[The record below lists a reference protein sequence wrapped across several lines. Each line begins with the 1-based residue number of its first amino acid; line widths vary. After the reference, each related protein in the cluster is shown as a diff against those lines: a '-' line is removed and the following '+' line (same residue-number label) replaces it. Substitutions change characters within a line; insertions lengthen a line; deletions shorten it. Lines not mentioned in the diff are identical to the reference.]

1 MMFGTTTACP
11 TRMRPSAVSS
21 AGNGT
26 VARSRCSLSNG
37 QNAGLA
43 VSSDRS
49 GRVDGWSF
57 TPVRIRALAPVSGS
71 RRQRSRTRVQAPP
84 AARSG
89 TLASRSRSSKSIAV
103 TLMTVAGW
111 AHAGRSCSCSDP
123 SGTDR
128 GFPGRNGD
136 QCPGVTGRARRA
148 AVRHHPGSGRPGARG
163 ACRGLPGRRRLGGAQ
178 GDAALCG
185 VAGHGGRH
193 DGRPP
198 AVGPLLGRV
207 PGEQSGLGER
217 LAVAVSFEFA
227 TAGRI
232 MVGPGRAQELPGVL
246 AGLGSRVLVVTGA
259 DPARHNTLLASLD
272 RAAAMFPVAAEP
284 TVDLVRAAVAVARAQ
299 GADVIAAIGGGS
311 VIDTGKAV
319 AMLLGNGGDPL
330 DYLEVV
336 GSGQAITRPSV
347 PCVAVPTT
355 AGTGAEVTAN
365 AVLAVP
371 SHRVKA
377 SLRSPL
383 MIPRVALV
391 DPLLTV
397 SCPPTVTAASGLDAL
412 TQCLEPF
419 VSVQATPLTDGLARE
434 GLRRA
439 GTGLRAAY
447 ANGEDLA
454 ARADMAMCSLLGG
467 ISLANAKLGA
477 VHGLAGVIGGTADVP
492 HGLACAALLAPVIEA
507 NVRTLRSAGAGPS
520 ADGVLD
526 RYAEAARLLTGHP
539 AASLEDG
546 LAWIR
551 ETLTLLHVPGLA
563 SFGLRP
569 AQFDD
574 IATQAMASSSM
585 KGNPVTLS
593 HADLTAILSQAGGG

>member
-1 MMFGTTTACP
+1 VTA
-11 TRMRPSAVSS
+11 
-21 AGNGT
+21 
-26 VARSRCSLSNG
+26 
-37 QNAGLA
+37 Q
-43 VSSDRS
+43 
-49 GRVDGWSF
+49 SF
-57 TPVRIRALAPVSGS
+57 
-71 RRQRSRTRVQAPP
+71 
-84 AARSG
+84 
-89 TLASRSRSSKSIAV
+89 
-103 TLMTVAGW
+103 
-111 AHAGRSCSCSDP
+111 D
-123 SGTDR
+123 
-128 GFPGRNGD
+128 
-136 QCPGVTGRARRA
+136 
-148 AVRHHPGSGRPGARG
+148 
-163 ACRGLPGRRRLGGAQ
+163 
-178 GDAALCG
+178 
-185 VAGHGGRH
+185 
-193 DGRPP
+193 
-198 AVGPLLGRV
+198 
-207 PGEQSGLGER
+207 
-217 LAVAVSFEFA
+217 FA

-232 MVGPGRAQELPGVL
+232 MAGPGRSQELPGLL

-259 DPARHNTLLASLD
+259 DPARHAGLLAGLGL
-272 RAAAMFPVAAEP
+272 AATVFPVAAEP
-284 TVDLVRAAVAVARAQ
+284 TVELARAAVAAAREH
-299 GADVIAAIGGGS
+299 GADVVVAIGGGS

-336 GSGQAITRPSV
+336 GSGHAITRPAV

-397 SCPPTVTAASGLDAL
+397 SCPPPVTAASGLDAL

-419 VSVQATPLTDGLARE
+419 VSVQAIPLTDGLARE

-447 ANGEDLA
+447 ADGGDLG

-467 ISLANAKLGA
+467 MALANAKLGA

-507 NVRTLRSAGAGPS
+507 NVRALRSAGPRPGAT
-520 ADGVLD
+520 DVLD
-526 RYAEAARLLTGHP
+526 RYTEAARLLTGHA
-539 AASLEDG
+539 AASIEDG

-563 SFGLRP
+563 DFGIGP
-569 AQFDD
+569 QDADD
-574 IATQAMASSSM
+574 IAAKAMTSSSM

-593 HADLTAILSQAGGG
+593 HADLKAVLLRAL

>member
-1 MMFGTTTACP
+1 VTA
-11 TRMRPSAVSS
+11 
-21 AGNGT
+21 
-26 VARSRCSLSNG
+26 
-37 QNAGLA
+37 Q
-43 VSSDRS
+43 
-49 GRVDGWSF
+49 SF
-57 TPVRIRALAPVSGS
+57 
-71 RRQRSRTRVQAPP
+71 
-84 AARSG
+84 
-89 TLASRSRSSKSIAV
+89 
-103 TLMTVAGW
+103 
-111 AHAGRSCSCSDP
+111 D
-123 SGTDR
+123 
-128 GFPGRNGD
+128 
-136 QCPGVTGRARRA
+136 
-148 AVRHHPGSGRPGARG
+148 
-163 ACRGLPGRRRLGGAQ
+163 
-178 GDAALCG
+178 
-185 VAGHGGRH
+185 
-193 DGRPP
+193 
-198 AVGPLLGRV
+198 
-207 PGEQSGLGER
+207 
-217 LAVAVSFEFA
+217 FA

-232 MVGPGRAQELPGVL
+232 MAGPGRSQELPGLL

-259 DPARHNTLLASLD
+259 DPARHAGLLAGLGL
-272 RAAAMFPVAAEP
+272 AATVFPVAAEP
-284 TVDLVRAAVAVARAQ
+284 TVELARAAVAAAREH
-299 GADVIAAIGGGS
+299 GADVVVAIGGGS

-336 GSGQAITRPSV
+336 GSGHAITRPAV

-397 SCPPTVTAASGLDAL
+397 PCPPPVTAASGLDAL

-439 GTGLRAAY
+439 GTGLRTAY
-447 ANGEDLA
+447 ADGGDLG

-467 ISLANAKLGA
+467 MALANAKLGA

-507 NVRTLRSAGAGPS
+507 NVRALRSAGPRPA
-520 ADGVLD
+520 ATDVLD
-526 RYAEAARLLTGHP
+526 RYTEAARLLTGHA
-539 AASLEDG
+539 AASIEDG

-563 SFGLRP
+563 DFGIGP
-569 AQFDD
+569 QDADD
-574 IATQAMASSSM
+574 IAAKAMTSSSM

-593 HADLTAILSQAGGG
+593 HADLKAVLLRAL

>member
-1 MMFGTTTACP
+1 
-11 TRMRPSAVSS
+11 
-21 AGNGT
+21 
-26 VARSRCSLSNG
+26 
-37 QNAGLA
+37 
-43 VSSDRS
+43 
-49 GRVDGWSF
+49 
-57 TPVRIRALAPVSGS
+57 
-71 RRQRSRTRVQAPP
+71 
-84 AARSG
+84 
-89 TLASRSRSSKSIAV
+89 
-103 TLMTVAGW
+103 MTM
-111 AHAGRSCSCSDP
+111 P
-123 SGTDR
+123 
-128 GFPGRNGD
+128 
-136 QCPGVTGRARRA
+136 
-148 AVRHHPGSGRPGARG
+148 
-163 ACRGLPGRRRLGGAQ
+163 
-178 GDAALCG
+178 
-185 VAGHGGRH
+185 
-193 DGRPP
+193 
-198 AVGPLLGRV
+198 
-207 PGEQSGLGER
+207 
-217 LAVAVSFEFA
+217 SFEFA

-232 MVGPGRAQELPGVL
+232 MAGPGRARELPGVL
-246 AGLGSRVLVVTGA
+246 APLGSRVLVVTGA
-259 DPARHNTLLASLD
+259 DPARHRGLLASLGLP
-272 RAAAMFPVAAEP
+272 AAVFPAAAEP
-284 TVDLVRAAVAVARAQ
+284 TVDLARAAVAAAREH
-299 GADVIAAIGGGS
+299 GADVVAAIGGGS

-336 GSGQAITRPSV
+336 GSGLAITRPAV

-371 SHRVKA
+371 SHQVKA

-397 SCPPTVTAASGLDAL
+397 SSPPPVTAASGLDAL

-447 ANGEDLA
+447 ADGSNVA

-467 ISLANAKLGA
+467 MALANAKLGA

-492 HGLACAALLAPVIEA
+492 HGIACAALLAPVIEV
-507 NVRTLRSAGAGPS
+507 NVRVARSSPSGAG
-520 ADGVLD
+520 VLA
-526 RYAEAARLLTGHP
+526 RYTEAAQLLTGDS
-539 AASLEDG
+539 AADLADG

-569 AQFDD
+569 QQAGD
-574 IATQAMASSSM
+574 IAAKALVSSSM
-585 KGNPVTLS
+585 KGNPVPLS
-593 HADLTAILSQAGGG
+593 EADLRAIVLQAL